1 MDFEKTIFNLL
12 FCTEILLFYIIS
24 LMPLPHSQ
32 TSILPS
38 FLLPNINSRYLPFS
52 LSIFASVFQDWH
64 LYVIY
69 RLLKQ
74 YLSRNYRFFDQF
86 LYLKYHLRRLFF
98 TEKRIVFTATRAIK
112 AMRFKSLKKQYSI
125 LNILVLN
132 HNQHKS

>member
-1 MDFEKTIFNLL
+1 MNHLQNHIDNYLVHCQTQKRLDAKTLK
-12 FCTEILLFYIIS
+12 
-24 LMPLPHSQ
+24 
-32 TSILPS
+32 
-38 FLLPNINSRYLPFS
+38 
-52 LSIFASVFQDWH
+52 A
-64 LYVIY
+64 Y
-69 RLLKQ
+69 RFTAFLKQ